1 MLKINLNKKKNFT
14 KYRSKTEQKN
24 IGKKKYKQKA

>member
-1 MLKINLNKKKNFT
+1 MLKINLNKKKDFT

-24 IGKKKYKQKA
+24 WKKKYKQKA